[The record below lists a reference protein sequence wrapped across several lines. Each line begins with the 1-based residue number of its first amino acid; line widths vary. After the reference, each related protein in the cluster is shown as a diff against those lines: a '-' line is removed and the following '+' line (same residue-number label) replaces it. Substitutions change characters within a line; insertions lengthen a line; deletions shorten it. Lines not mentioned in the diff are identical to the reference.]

1 MKWLLCLL
9 LLSPLGLIQAPAA
22 DTERITYHIQL
33 VRGNNEAKPP
43 DAKSRPIGPK
53 LSNELS
59 RVFAWKSYW
68 EVSRHQV
75 ELGPLSR
82 TKMKLS
88 PEREVEIDLTVPG
101 KRKVIAYSDGKP
113 VTEMIRPVGQKMTII
128 GGDRDPHSAWFIV
141 VRRDKPTEE

>member
-1 MKWLLCLL
+1 MKMPLCLL
-9 LLSPLGLIQAPAA
+9 LLSVLGLIQTPAA
-22 DTERITYHIQL
+22 DTERITYHVQL

-43 DAKSRPIGPK
+43 DAASKPIGPR

-75 ELGPLSR
+75 EIRPL
-82 TKMKLS
+82 TKTKLKLS
-88 PEREVEIDLTVPG
+88 AEREVEIDLTVPG

-113 VTEMIRPVGQKMTII
+113 VTEITRPVGQKMTII

-141 VRRDKPTEE
+141 VRRDKPSEE